1 MKRLIGLLLAL
12 SSFATQAGDASKAP
26 SYGAHGMAVFGG
38 SGGVFASH
46 LAMFHAPHDYQVLL
60 QIQLAD
66 PALEGALRAQL
77 QAEPK
82 LWSIDPEKFPLT
94 DLWQAKQPRKQFR
107 ADLYQGHF
115 ERGGKLFH
123 KQVLIEVRQ
132 VLLHQQL
139 DPNVG
144 AKTQATYRLLQAG
157 DSAFLVKRL
166 QMRPDFDHI
175 VRLEGADLLPGQG
188 ELALAIRGISQPADS
203 ELSDALRTAGWRA
216 EVGATV
222 YFDTADLR

>member
-1 MKRLIGLLLAL
+1 MKRLIGWLLAFCAL
-12 SSFATQAGDASKAP
+12 AAQASDVSKAP

-38 SGGVFASH
+38 SGGVLASH

-115 ERGGKLFH
+115 ERGGKLVH
-123 KQVLIEVRQ
+123 KQVLIEVR
-132 VLLHQQL
+132 LS
-139 DPNVG
+139 DFGWPG
-144 AKTQATYRLLQAG
+144 CK
-157 DSAFLVKRL
+157 SAYAVQGSNRI
-166 QMRPDFDHI
+166 MRPI
-175 VRLEGADLLPGQG
+175 LGQ
-188 ELALAIRGISQPADS
+188 LCDQYMKSPD
-203 ELSDALRTAGWRA
+203 
-216 EVGATV
+216 
-222 YFDTADLR
+222 